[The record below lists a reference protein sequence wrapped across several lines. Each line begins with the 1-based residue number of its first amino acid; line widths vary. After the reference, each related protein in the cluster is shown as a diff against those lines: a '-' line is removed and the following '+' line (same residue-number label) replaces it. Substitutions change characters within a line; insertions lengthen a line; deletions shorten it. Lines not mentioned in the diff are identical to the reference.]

1 MVGNDIKNEE
11 RCSEVV
17 LREGQ
22 KKIEN
27 IKNICFHLRFWAQT
41 QTLEFSALTSRPT
54 FLTHHNLAKS

>member
-27 IKNICFHLRFWAQT
+27 IENICFHLR
-41 QTLEFSALTSRPT
+41 LVR
-54 FLTHHNLAKS
+54 